1 MGMEDYGV
9 VLRPKPKKSLFPDDS
24 SFSAII
30 TNGAVSHARK
40 LTLAEIEGAMEALGF
55 VRLAPTV
62 HAGPARLAAPPKH
75 EVRYASRQRFASSI
89 EGDDSESG
97 EYILEALVR
106 WHSEGIEELFDSLS
120 VRFAVCQP
128 EEATWHFLKIVK
140 RLCDTLPL
148 VIAHEDKTYSPEVF
162 WAFRLHAS
170 EQIRSKRN
178 QWRNLFEG
186 DTEERAMSVDEAWS
200 HFLQKH
206 RQLTDLSETTVARC
220 DSETGLLATFNPEE
234 TVAPPVNKRSALKRG
249 IQA

>member
-9 VLRPKPKKSLFPDDS
+9 VLKPKPKKSIFPDDS
-24 SFSAII
+24 SLSALI
-30 TNGAVSHARK
+30 TNGVASQTRK
-40 LTLAEIEGAMEALGF
+40 LTVTEIEGALEALGF

-62 HAGPARLAAPPKH
+62 HAGPARLAAPPRH
-75 EVRYASRQRFASSI
+75 ELRFASRQRFAPSSA
-89 EGDDSESG
+89 EGDDKSG
-97 EYILEALVR
+97 EYIVEGLVR
-106 WHSEGIEELFDSLS
+106 WHPEGVEEIFDSLS

-162 WAFRLHAS
+162 WAFRLHAN
-170 EQIRSKRN
+170 EQIRHQKI

-186 DTEERAMSVDEAWS
+186 DTEERAMSVDEAWA

-206 RQLTDLSETTVARC
+206 RQLTDVSETTIAPC
-220 DSETGLLATFNPEE
+220 ESETDMLATFNPEI
-234 TVAPPVNKRSALKRG
+234 TFAPPVPKTPVTKRG